1 MWFPV
6 NSEPSGEEEE
16 EDLQAEAGSLNIE
29 PGTELDYG
37 KVFTV
42 CVCVCVYTF
51 GFAHLCVMGIYCVQH
66 VKQVYYLHL

>member
-42 CVCVCVYTF
+42 CVCVHFWICPS
-51 GFAHLCVMGIYCVQH
+51 LCDG
-66 VKQVYYLHL
+66 YLLCTAC